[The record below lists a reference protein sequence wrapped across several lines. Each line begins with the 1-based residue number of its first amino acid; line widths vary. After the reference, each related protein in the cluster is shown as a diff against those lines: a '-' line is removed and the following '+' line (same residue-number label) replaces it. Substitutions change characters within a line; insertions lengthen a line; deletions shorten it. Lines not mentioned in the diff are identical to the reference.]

1 MEEKNKLD
9 VVRVRL
15 APDIPLYSDKAADS
29 VKAAIEILKGELS
42 TYDREVFG
50 ILNLNTKG
58 IPINF
63 NVVSIGTLDASIV
76 HPRETF
82 KASILSNANS
92 FIAIHNHPSGIAE
105 PSFEDLVLTKRLYD
119 AGTLLGI
126 KMIDHIIVGNDEFF
140 SFAEHDVLGVS
151 AVQAEK
157 IIGVREEPLE
167 YNKDVFRN
175 KNGSIYSVI
184 ASNDKDA
191 LLKNQRTGDYV
202 IACGLDRISGEW
214 EHGIYYGNTPDQ
226 LAFASLEFNK
236 RGEVNPDFGEKV
248 FEILGYEEIFKGL
261 MSLEFDQWKKL
272 DCKSKESIY
281 QEFFSDDNMMLID
294 QDLFN
299 KVESSIY
306 NLKEQVQL
314 YAKSE
319 FDDWQMREIR
329 EGFKNGL
336 TQEEVQF
343 YAKPEFNHAQMIQIR
358 RGFEKGLTYEQVQLY
373 AKPEFNNVQMYQI
386 RF

>member
-9 VVRVRL
+9 VVRVRI

-63 NVVSIGTLDASIV
+63 NVVSIGTLNASII

-82 KASILSNANS
+82 KASILSNANE

-105 PSFEDLVLTKRLYD
+105 PS
-119 AGTLLGI
+119 
-126 KMIDHIIVGNDEFF
+126 
-140 SFAEHDVLGVS
+140 S

-157 IIGVREEPLE
+157 IIGVKEEPLE

-175 KNGSIYSVI
+175 KNGSIYTVI
-184 ASNDKDA
+184 SSSDKDA

-248 FEILGYEEIFKGL
+248 FEILGYEEIFNGL
-261 MSLEFDQWKKL
+261 MSIEFDQWEKL
-272 DCKSKESIY
+272 DCKSKENIY
-281 QEFFSDDNMMLID
+281 QEFFSDDNTMLID

-299 KVESSIY
+299 KVESSIS
-306 NLKEQVQL
+306 KELLEKDFDEVGRL
-314 YAKSE
+314 TNVFGHLEDEEIE
-319 FDDWQMREIR
+319 F
-329 EGFKNGL
+329 
-336 TQEEVQF
+336 
-343 YAKPEFNHAQMIQIR
+343 
-358 RGFEKGLTYEQVQLY
+358 
-373 AKPEFNNVQMYQI
+373 
-386 RF
+386 